1 MVKAADVGRS
11 AAKAVKAG
19 AAIAIVN
26 GLAERPGAHEI
37 GGLEFGGGAIF
48 AGSCGGGQGGGR
60 AIVFA
65 KRADMLRQAHFD
77 EMAGFAAF
85 EQAQSA
91 QLIEAAYG
99 LAHRAIGETQS
110 VGYGHHREV
119 QATLA
124 DEKRMAQEIGVDRAV
139 PNGEAETRDEN
150 VFKLDP
156 EEFGVEFFVWHGLW
170 FLFCYA
176 GRSACATGAG

>member
-37 GGLEFGGGAIF
+37 GGLESGGGAIF
-48 AGSCGGGQGGGR
+48 VSSWGGAQGGGR
-60 AIVFA
+60 TIGFPNRTDVFGE
-65 KRADMLRQAHFD
+65 AHFD
-77 EMAGFAAF
+77 EMAGFASF
-85 EQAQSA
+85 QQAQSA

-99 LAHRAIGETQS
+99 LAHRAIGEAQM
-110 VGYGHHREV
+110 VGHGHHREV

-139 PNGEAETRDEN
+139 PNG
-150 VFKLDP
+150 
-156 EEFGVEFFVWHGLW
+156 
-170 FLFCYA
+170 
-176 GRSACATGAG
+176 